1 MSEKPPPESRF
12 PAHIYEECGAYGE
25 DYFQAVARAQASVDR
40 QALSRAATVLA
51 GAISAGRTLFS
62 CGNGGSAAIANH
74 LVCDCLKGIRTDTTV
89 KPVVHSLVATMEVI
103 TAIANDMAY
112 DQVFAYQVQSY
123 VRPGDVLIAI
133 SSSGNS
139 PNIVNALTAARAQGA
154 HTIAMT
160 GFTGGAAAALA
171 DVSLHVDAHNYGV
184 VEDVHQSIMHL
195 LAQFLRQ
202 RHMTDPVLAAS
213 RPF

>member
-1 MSEKPPPESRF
+1 MSELPPSTPKF
-12 PAHIYEECGAYGE
+12 PTRPYQDCGTYGD
-25 DYFQAVARAQASVDR
+25 DYFQAVARAHASVDR
-40 QALSRAATVLA
+40 QALNRAAALLTD
-51 GAISAGRTLFS
+51 AIGAGRTLFS

-139 PNIVNALTAARAQGA
+139 PNILNALTAARGQGA
-154 HTIAMT
+154 HTIALT
-160 GFTGGAAAALA
+160 GFTGGGAATLA
-171 DVSLHVDAHNYGV
+171 DVNLHVDAHNYGV

-195 LAQFLRQ
+195 LAQFLRL
-202 RHMTDPVLAAS
+202 RHLTDPTLAVS